1 MYQLEM
7 KPNVRADLELLCC
20 ELLRSAS
27 ICKRMLKADGS
38 TVSGWNT
45 ELGHLQAELNRKL
58 REVRRDSTRIVF
70 GSSNYFYE
78 YKETEENVV

>member
-27 ICKRMLKADGS
+27 ICKRILLRGISPCALADERSLDNSCPFPRRDCEDCKAMPYK
-38 TVSGWNT
+38 TFK
-45 ELGHLQAELNRKL
+45 AELDKALERGN
-58 REVRRDSTRIVF
+58 
-70 GSSNYFYE
+70 
-78 YKETEENVV
+78 